1 MTMNKY
7 KFANVVVRWFLSCF
21 LLGVALPSLAA
32 DPGANSI
39 TAIDVSAQTGDKM
52 MLKFTLSD
60 KASVPASF
68 TVNNPPRIALD
79 FPNTS
84 NATGK
89 NSIPVG
95 GSSTLRS
102 VNVVEASGRTRVVLN
117 MDKVSTYETRVDGN
131 TLFLSLSTPSG
142 NAVTSSNV
150 STQFAAAP
158 IAPAAGSAIK
168 NIDFR
173 RGKNGE
179 GKIVVDLPSNA
190 TGIDIRQ
197 QGRSLVVDFA
207 KIGLSKELE
216 RRMDVSDFG
225 TPVQK
230 IDASVQSGNAR
241 MVIEPKGIWEYSA
254 YQTDNQFVVEVKQI
268 VEDPTKLTQGSKF
281 GYRGDKLS
289 LNFQNVEVRTVL
301 QVIAEFTGM
310 NIITSDT
317 VNGSLTLRLKDV
329 PWDQAL
335 DTLGQRI
342 ATSPLLE
349 ERLERRPELAAH
361 LQSTKLT
368 DGRVL
373 WILRPGPFM
382 GGRMRMNGPG
392 PGFNGD
398 MRGTPGDPR
407 NGPNGLRGPEDNVGA
422 RGRGGP
428 DGGPGNSGPFAQQN
442 KGPQGGPPPFLP
454 NEPWLSPLGVI
465 LPAGWAGG
473 VPELVIVL
481 LMVFIAVAVGAWP
494 VANRLTRRLK
504 QLRHGVERFGEGQL
518 QHRVEVEGKDEVADV
533 ARSFNQAAQ
542 RIEELVTSHRS
553 LLANASHELRSPLA
567 RMKMALSMLGDV
579 PPEHASRLKEEI
591 HQDIRELNDL
601 VEEVLLASRLDARP
615 TLDLQ
620 PVDVLGLLIEEAGRV
635 GAEVD
640 TETLPAGLTST
651 PLRADERL
659 LRRAVR
665 NLLENARRYGR
676 TGSAPAAVE
685 ARLRLSPGKH
695 LDILIEDRGPGVP
708 PEQCERIFEP
718 FYRMPGHAEHAGGVG
733 LGLSLVAQIA
743 QRHGGEV
750 RCEAREGGGSRFVI
764 RLPLAA
770 GVVKP

>member
-79 FPNTS
+79 FPHTS

-117 MDKVSTYETRVDGN
+117 MDKVSTYETRIDGN

-335 DTLGQRI
+335 DIILQAKGLDQRKNGNVVWI
-342 ATSPLLE
+342 APRDELALKEKLELESKQFISELEPLRTETFQLRYHNAEAIQKILAEGGSNQRLLSRRGSAVIDSRSNILFIQDVPSRLE
-349 ERLERRPELAAH
+349 EIRSILAKIDVPTKQVLIEARIVSAGENFSRELGSKFGIQGQNIKNSTKTGVAGTIDKSAELAGGSAVGGTDG
-361 LQSTKLT
+361 LNWSFPTSGAAAGLGSGMLGISVLNPSQGVMVNLELSAMESDGKGKILSSPRIVTGDQQKAMIESGVQVPYRSVSSNGTNVQFKDAVLSLAVT
-368 DGRVL
+368 PRITPDGRVL
-373 WILRPGPFM
+373 MELEIKKDEPDWARAVAGEPPIDKKLVKTNVLVANGETAIL
-382 GGRMRMNGPG
+382 
-392 PGFNGD
+392 
-398 MRGTPGDPR
+398 
-407 NGPNGLRGPEDNVGA
+407 
-422 RGRGGP
+422 
-428 DGGPGNSGPFAQQN
+428 
-442 KGPQGGPPPFLP
+442 
-454 NEPWLSPLGVI
+454 
-465 LPAGWAGG
+465 GG
-473 VPELVIVL
+473 VYEQNDKSVTSKVPLLGDLPIIGNLFKHTQKLNDRTELV
-481 LMVFIAVAVGAWP
+481 VFITPKV
-494 VANRLTRRLK
+494 LDDT
-504 QLRHGVERFGEGQL
+504 
-518 QHRVEVEGKDEVADV
+518 
-533 ARSFNQAAQ
+533 
-542 RIEELVTSHRS
+542 
-553 LLANASHELRSPLA
+553 
-567 RMKMALSMLGDV
+567 MA
-579 PPEHASRLKEEI
+579 
-591 HQDIRELNDL
+591 IR
-601 VEEVLLASRLDARP
+601 
-615 TLDLQ
+615 
-620 PVDVLGLLIEEAGRV
+620 
-635 GAEVD
+635 
-640 TETLPAGLTST
+640 
-651 PLRADERL
+651 
-659 LRRAVR
+659 
-665 NLLENARRYGR
+665 
-676 TGSAPAAVE
+676 
-685 ARLRLSPGKH
+685 
-695 LDILIEDRGPGVP
+695 
-708 PEQCERIFEP
+708 
-718 FYRMPGHAEHAGGVG
+718 
-733 LGLSLVAQIA
+733 
-743 QRHGGEV
+743 
-750 RCEAREGGGSRFVI
+750 
-764 RLPLAA
+764 
-770 GVVKP
+770 

>member
-335 DTLGQRI
+335 DIILQAKGLDQRKNGNVVWI
-342 ATSPLLE
+342 APRDELALKEKLELESKQFISELEPLRTETFQLRYHNAEAIQKILAEGGSNQRLLSRRGSAVIDSRSNILFIQDVPSRLE
-349 ERLERRPELAAH
+349 EIRSILAKIDVPTKQVLIEARIVSAGENFSRELGSKFGIQGQNIKNSTKTGVAGTVDKSAELAGGTAVGGTDG
-361 LQSTKLT
+361 LNWSFPTTGAAAGLGSGMLGISVLNPSQGVMVNLELSAMESDGKGKILSSPRIVTGDQQKAMIEAGVQVPYRSVSSNGTNVQFKDAVLSLAVT
-368 DGRVL
+368 PRITPDGRVL
-373 WILRPGPFM
+373 MELEIKKDEPDWARAVAGEPPIDKKLVKTNVLVANGETAIL
-382 GGRMRMNGPG
+382 
-392 PGFNGD
+392 
-398 MRGTPGDPR
+398 
-407 NGPNGLRGPEDNVGA
+407 
-422 RGRGGP
+422 
-428 DGGPGNSGPFAQQN
+428 
-442 KGPQGGPPPFLP
+442 
-454 NEPWLSPLGVI
+454 
-465 LPAGWAGG
+465 GG
-473 VPELVIVL
+473 VYEQNDKSVTTKVPLLGDLPIIGNLFKYTQKLNDRTELV
-481 LMVFIAVAVGAWP
+481 VFITPKV
-494 VANRLTRRLK
+494 L
-504 QLRHGVERFGEGQL
+504 
-518 QHRVEVEGKDEVADV
+518 DD
-533 ARSFNQAAQ
+533 S
-542 RIEELVTSHRS
+542 
-553 LLANASHELRSPLA
+553 
-567 RMKMALSMLGDV
+567 MA
-579 PPEHASRLKEEI
+579 
-591 HQDIRELNDL
+591 IR
-601 VEEVLLASRLDARP
+601 
-615 TLDLQ
+615 
-620 PVDVLGLLIEEAGRV
+620 
-635 GAEVD
+635 
-640 TETLPAGLTST
+640 
-651 PLRADERL
+651 
-659 LRRAVR
+659 
-665 NLLENARRYGR
+665 
-676 TGSAPAAVE
+676 
-685 ARLRLSPGKH
+685 
-695 LDILIEDRGPGVP
+695 
-708 PEQCERIFEP
+708 
-718 FYRMPGHAEHAGGVG
+718 
-733 LGLSLVAQIA
+733 
-743 QRHGGEV
+743 
-750 RCEAREGGGSRFVI
+750 
-764 RLPLAA
+764 
-770 GVVKP
+770 

>member
-1 MTMNKY
+1 MRTLALRIY
-7 KFANVVVRWFLSCF
+7 LAVVTVLLLFA
-21 LLGVALPSLAA
+21 LLTGWLAKRNLEREIERFQSQQSQQNNDVDRDAAWGELIEKSLPGVDTPEAQQREALL
-32 DPGANSI
+32 DW
-39 TAIDVSAQTGDKM
+39 AQR
-52 MLKFTLSD
+52 L
-60 KASVPASF
+60 
-68 TVNNPPRIALD
+68 RIPLALD
-79 FPNTS
+79 
-84 NATGK
+84 NA
-89 NSIPVG
+89 
-95 GSSTLRS
+95 
-102 VNVVEASGRTRVVLN
+102 
-117 MDKVSTYETRVDGN
+117 
-131 TLFLSLSTPSG
+131 
-142 NAVTSSNV
+142 
-150 STQFAAAP
+150 
-158 IAPAAGSAIK
+158 
-168 NIDFR
+168 
-173 RGKNGE
+173 
-179 GKIVVDLPSNA
+179 
-190 TGIDIRQ
+190 
-197 QGRSLVVDFA
+197 QGR
-207 KIGLSKELE
+207 
-216 RRMDVSDFG
+216 
-225 TPVQK
+225 
-230 IDASVQSGNAR
+230 
-241 MVIEPKGIWEYSA
+241 
-254 YQTDNQFVVEVKQI
+254 
-268 VEDPTKLTQGSKF
+268 
-281 GYRGDKLS
+281 
-289 LNFQNVEVRTVL
+289 
-301 QVIAEFTGM
+301 
-310 NIITSDT
+310 
-317 VNGSLTLRLKDV
+317 
-329 PWDQAL
+329 
-335 DTLGQRI
+335 RI
-342 ATSPLLE
+342 ATSSLLE

-382 GGRMRMNGPG
+382 GGRMRGPG
-392 PGFNGD
+392 GPRSGPDG
-398 MRGTPGDPR
+398 MRGPD
-407 NGPNGLRGPEDNVGA
+407 DNFGG

-428 DGGPGNSGPFAQQN
+428 DGGPGNNGPFSRQN
-442 KGPQGGPPPFLP
+442 NGPQGGPPPFLP
-454 NEPWLSPLGVI
+454 NEPWLSPLGAI

-473 VPELVIVL
+473 APELAIVL

-504 QLRHGVERFGEGQL
+504 QLRQGVERFGEGQL

-640 TETLPAGLTST
+640 TENLPAGLAST

-676 TGSAPAAVE
+676 TGSAPANVE

-708 PEQCERIFEP
+708 AEQCERIFEP

-764 RLPLAA
+764 RLPLAGGA
-770 GVVKP
+770 VKP

>member
-1 MTMNKY
+1 MRTLALRIY
-7 KFANVVVRWFLSCF
+7 LAVVTVLLLFA
-21 LLGVALPSLAA
+21 LLTGWLAKRNLEREIERFQSQQSQQNNEVDRDAAWGELIEKSLPGIDTPEAQQREALLDWA
-32 DPGANSI
+32 
-39 TAIDVSAQTGDKM
+39 KR
-52 MLKFTLSD
+52 L
-60 KASVPASF
+60 
-68 TVNNPPRIALD
+68 RIPLALD
-79 FPNTS
+79 
-84 NATGK
+84 NAQGK
-89 NSIPVG
+89 
-95 GSSTLRS
+95 
-102 VNVVEASGRTRVVLN
+102 
-117 MDKVSTYETRVDGN
+117 
-131 TLFLSLSTPSG
+131 
-142 NAVTSSNV
+142 
-150 STQFAAAP
+150 
-158 IAPAAGSAIK
+158 
-168 NIDFR
+168 
-173 RGKNGE
+173 
-179 GKIVVDLPSNA
+179 
-190 TGIDIRQ
+190 
-197 QGRSLVVDFA
+197 
-207 KIGLSKELE
+207 
-216 RRMDVSDFG
+216 
-225 TPVQK
+225 
-230 IDASVQSGNAR
+230 
-241 MVIEPKGIWEYSA
+241 
-254 YQTDNQFVVEVKQI
+254 
-268 VEDPTKLTQGSKF
+268 
-281 GYRGDKLS
+281 
-289 LNFQNVEVRTVL
+289 
-301 QVIAEFTGM
+301 
-310 NIITSDT
+310 
-317 VNGSLTLRLKDV
+317 
-329 PWDQAL
+329 
-335 DTLGQRI
+335 RI
-342 ATSPLLE
+342 ATSGLLE

-398 MRGTPGDPR
+398 MRGAPGGPNDQRSAGGPR
-407 NGPNGLRGPEDNVGA
+407 NGPDGMRGPDDNFGG

-428 DGGPGNSGPFAQQN
+428 DGGPGSNGAFPRPN
-442 KGPQGGPPPFLP
+442 GGPQNGPPPFLP

-473 VPELVIVL
+473 VPELAIVL
-481 LMVFIAVAVGAWP
+481 VMVFIAVAVGAWP

-542 RIEELVTSHRS
+542 RIEELVTAHRS

-567 RMKMALSMLGDV
+567 RMKMAISMLGDV
-579 PPEHASRLKEEI
+579 PPEHATRLKAEI
-591 HQDIRELNDL
+591 NQDIHELNDL

-640 TETLPAGLTST
+640 TEHLPPGLAST

-676 TGSAPAAVE
+676 TGNTPAAVE
-685 ARLRLSPGKH
+685 VRLRLAPNQH
-695 LDILIEDRGPGVP
+695 LDILVEDRGPGVP
-708 PEQCERIFEP
+708 AEQCERIFEP

-764 RLPLAA
+764 RLPLA
-770 GVVKP
+770 GQDIKP

>member
-1 MTMNKY
+1 MKTLALRIY
-7 KFANVVVRWFLSCF
+7 LAVVTVLLLFALLTGWLAKRNLEREIERFQSQQTQQNNEVDRDAAWGELIENSLPGAGTPEPQQREA
-21 LLGVALPSLAA
+21 LLGW
-32 DPGANSI
+32 
-39 TAIDVSAQTGDKM
+39 AQRLRM
-52 MLKFTLSD
+52 PL
-60 KASVPASF
+60 
-68 TVNNPPRIALD
+68 ALD
-79 FPNTS
+79 
-84 NATGK
+84 NA
-89 NSIPVG
+89 
-95 GSSTLRS
+95 
-102 VNVVEASGRTRVVLN
+102 
-117 MDKVSTYETRVDGN
+117 
-131 TLFLSLSTPSG
+131 
-142 NAVTSSNV
+142 
-150 STQFAAAP
+150 Q
-158 IAPAAGSAIK
+158 
-168 NIDFR
+168 
-173 RGKNGE
+173 
-179 GKIVVDLPSNA
+179 
-190 TGIDIRQ
+190 
-197 QGRSLVVDFA
+197 
-207 KIGLSKELE
+207 
-216 RRMDVSDFG
+216 
-225 TPVQK
+225 
-230 IDASVQSGNAR
+230 
-241 MVIEPKGIWEYSA
+241 
-254 YQTDNQFVVEVKQI
+254 
-268 VEDPTKLTQGSKF
+268 
-281 GYRGDKLS
+281 
-289 LNFQNVEVRTVL
+289 
-301 QVIAEFTGM
+301 
-310 NIITSDT
+310 
-317 VNGSLTLRLKDV
+317 
-329 PWDQAL
+329 
-335 DTLGQRI
+335 GQRI

-392 PGFNGD
+392 PGFNGE
-398 MRGTPGDPR
+398 MRGTPGGPL
-407 NGPNGLRGPEDNVGA
+407 NGPGGPNGAGTFPRP
-422 RGRGGP
+422 
-428 DGGPGNSGPFAQQN
+428 S
-442 KGPQGGPPPFLP
+442 GGPPPFAP

-473 VPELVIVL
+473 APELAIVL

-542 RIEELVTSHRS
+542 RIEELVTAHRS

-567 RMKMALSMLGDV
+567 RMKMAISMLGDV
-579 PPEHASRLKEEI
+579 PPEHATRLKEEI
-591 HQDIRELNDL
+591 NQDIHELNDL

-640 TETLPAGLTST
+640 TEGLPAGVGGT

-676 TGSAPAAVE
+676 TGTAPAAVQ
-685 ARLRLSPGKH
+685 ARLRTAPNQH

-708 PEQCERIFEP
+708 ADQRERIFEP
-718 FYRMPGHAEHAGGVG
+718 FYRMSGHAEHAGGVG

-764 RLPLAA
+764 SLPLA
-770 GVVKP
+770 GRNIKP

>member
-117 MDKVSTYETRVDGN
+117 MDKVSTYETRIDGN

-335 DTLGQRI
+335 DIILQAKGLDQRKNGNVVWI
-342 ATSPLLE
+342 APRDELALKEKLELESKQFISELEPLRTETFQLRYHNAEAIQKILAEGGSNQRLLSRRGSAVIDSRSNILFIQDVPSRLE
-349 ERLERRPELAAH
+349 EIRSILAKIDVPTKQVLIEARIVSAGENFSRELGSKFGIQGQNIKNSTKTGVAGTVDKSAELAGGTAVGGTDG
-361 LQSTKLT
+361 LNWSFPTTGAAAGLGSGMLGISVLNPSQGVMVNLELSAMESDGKGKILSSPRIVTGDQQKAMIEAGVQVPYRSVSSNGTNVQFKDAVLSLAVT
-368 DGRVL
+368 PRITPDGRVL
-373 WILRPGPFM
+373 MELEIKKDEPDWSRAVAGEPPIDKKLVKTNVLVANGETAIL
-382 GGRMRMNGPG
+382 
-392 PGFNGD
+392 
-398 MRGTPGDPR
+398 
-407 NGPNGLRGPEDNVGA
+407 
-422 RGRGGP
+422 
-428 DGGPGNSGPFAQQN
+428 
-442 KGPQGGPPPFLP
+442 
-454 NEPWLSPLGVI
+454 
-465 LPAGWAGG
+465 GG
-473 VPELVIVL
+473 VYEQNDKSVITKVPLLGDLPIIGNLFKHTQKLNDRTELV
-481 LMVFIAVAVGAWP
+481 VFITPKV
-494 VANRLTRRLK
+494 LDDT
-504 QLRHGVERFGEGQL
+504 
-518 QHRVEVEGKDEVADV
+518 
-533 ARSFNQAAQ
+533 
-542 RIEELVTSHRS
+542 
-553 LLANASHELRSPLA
+553 
-567 RMKMALSMLGDV
+567 MA
-579 PPEHASRLKEEI
+579 
-591 HQDIRELNDL
+591 IR
-601 VEEVLLASRLDARP
+601 
-615 TLDLQ
+615 
-620 PVDVLGLLIEEAGRV
+620 
-635 GAEVD
+635 
-640 TETLPAGLTST
+640 
-651 PLRADERL
+651 
-659 LRRAVR
+659 
-665 NLLENARRYGR
+665 
-676 TGSAPAAVE
+676 
-685 ARLRLSPGKH
+685 
-695 LDILIEDRGPGVP
+695 
-708 PEQCERIFEP
+708 
-718 FYRMPGHAEHAGGVG
+718 
-733 LGLSLVAQIA
+733 
-743 QRHGGEV
+743 
-750 RCEAREGGGSRFVI
+750 
-764 RLPLAA
+764 
-770 GVVKP
+770 